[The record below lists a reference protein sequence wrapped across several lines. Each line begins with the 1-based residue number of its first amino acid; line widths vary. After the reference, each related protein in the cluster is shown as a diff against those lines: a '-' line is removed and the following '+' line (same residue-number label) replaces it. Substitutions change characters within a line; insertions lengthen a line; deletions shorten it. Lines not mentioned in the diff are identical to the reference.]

1 MVMGLPEIRSFLG
14 GQQQLETKPSS
25 VLHYYFDPLCGW
37 CYAAAPLIH
46 AAAHMPEINL
56 QLHAGGMMS
65 GDNRQAVTRAL
76 RNYVMPHDQRIAT
89 LTGQPFGEA
98 YFDGLLRDEKA
109 IFDST
114 PPTLAILAAA
124 VLGCDEGVGRSGLAM
139 LARIQHAHYAQ
150 GQRIADG
157 TVLLSLAA
165 ELGFES
171 AEFAT
176 AMAEQAAKVDAH
188 FAATRRAMGEQWLRG
203 FPSLVLEQ
211 AGQLTTIDIS
221 PFLGQPTQ
229 FVAALHE
236 LIQEGKQH
244 HSTLEMPFCTPSTC
258 V

>member
-1 MVMGLPEIRSFLG
+1 MVKTTL
-14 GQQQLETKPSS
+14 K
-25 VLHYYFDPLCGW
+25 YYFDPLCGW

-46 AAAHMPEINL
+46 AAAELEGLAI

-65 GDNRQAVTRAL
+65 GDNRQTVTPAL
-76 RNYVMPHDQRIAT
+76 RNYVMPHDQRIAA

-98 YFDGLLRDEKA
+98 YFDGLLRDENA
-109 IFDST
+109 VFDST
-114 PPTLAILAAA
+114 PPTLAILAAEA
-124 VLGCDEGVGRSGLAM
+124 LSGDEGIGPRGLAM
-139 LARIQHAHYAQ
+139 LARIQQAHYAE

-171 AEFAT
+171 AEFAAVMT
-176 AMAEQAAKVDAH
+176 EQAAKVDAH
-188 FAATRRAMGEQWLRG
+188 FSATRSAMSQQRLRG

-211 AGQLTTIDIS
+211 AGKLTTIDIS

-236 LIQEGKQH
+236 LIQEGAQQESK
-244 HSTLEMPFCTPSTC
+244 LEMSFCTPSSC
-258 V
+258 A